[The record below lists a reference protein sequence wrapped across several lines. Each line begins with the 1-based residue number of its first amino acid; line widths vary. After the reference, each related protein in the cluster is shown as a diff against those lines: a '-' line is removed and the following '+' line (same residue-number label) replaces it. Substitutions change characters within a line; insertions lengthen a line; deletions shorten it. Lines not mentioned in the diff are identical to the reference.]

1 MSCCTKPWVGIV
13 PDEDIAAFGIDLD
26 HDDRPMTAGSRP
38 ALVVVDMTRAF
49 VDSRYP
55 TGFSPTGY
63 PAVAATVLLLVAA
76 RAAGVPVFFT
86 KAHPDEHHVPHRLE
100 RGGWKRADDRRR
112 EPPDPGTPPGD
123 VIVED
128 LAPRTDEIVIYKGG
142 RPSGFFG
149 TPLASHLFAAR
160 CDTVIVSG
168 MTTSG
173 CVRATVLDAFQYNF
187 ACVVPIECTADRSQ
201 LSHVVSLFDLHMKYA
216 DVVSLAET
224 TDYLASIVPS

>member
-1 MSCCTKPWVGIV
+1 MSRNSRPWVGIV
-13 PDEDIAAFGIDLD
+13 PADDIAAFGADVD
-26 HDDRPMTAGSRP
+26 HDNRPMTAGSRP
-38 ALVVVDMTRAF
+38 ALVVVDMTRSF

-55 TGFSPTGY
+55 TGFSTTGY
-63 PAVAATVLLLVAA
+63 PAVAANAVLLAAA
-76 RAAGVPVFFT
+76 RAAGLPVFFT
-86 KAHPDEHHVPHRLE
+86 KAHPDERHIPHRLE
-100 RGGWKRADDRRR
+100 RGGWKQAGGRRR
-112 EPPDPGTPPGD
+112 DPLAPGAPPGD
-123 VIVED
+123 VIVEE
-128 LAPRTDEIVIYKGG
+128 LTPTPDEIVIYKGG

-149 TPLASHLFAAR
+149 TPLASHLVDAR

-224 TDYLASIVPS
+224 TQYLASLATT